1 MHRYALVVI
10 DMQRGFLD
18 ASSPLF
24 IPGAADTVPA
34 CARAIDCCHRAGVPV
49 VFAVRH
55 YRADGSDVERA
66 RYDVWARGGR
76 PLSETCPP
84 SMSDAWPEEF
94 HRADTDYVIVKPRFS
109 AFFHTELDLILRR
122 LGVDTVLLAGTTTPN
137 CIRSTFYDALS
148 LDYDAAVLS
157 DCTSSVTPAV
167 QAANLADMQRVG
179 GQVLTAEE
187 LEQIE
192 QRLDLLHKLKR
203 KYGASVE
210 DVLAFLEQ
218 ARSQLDEIEFASDRI
233 ERLRA
238 QLAKQDAE
246 VQQAGLALREA
257 RKRAAVELE
266 KRIQTELSQLDM
278 PKVQF
283 QCQFEEQ
290 KPQETGL
297 DLVRFLMSANVG
309 EALRPMAKVAS
320 GGELARIM
328 LAMKNVL
335 AEQDAIPTLIFDEVD
350 AGVSGRAAQKV
361 AEKLWAVAQAGKQV
375 LCVTHLPQIAAMADR
390 QYTVEKRV
398 EGGRTY
404 TRVHLLDEDGRVQE
418 LARLVGGA
426 AITETTLA
434 GARELLATALSRKER
449 DLGCGQR

>member
-49 VFAVRH
+49 VFAVRY
-55 YRADGSDVERA
+55 YR
-66 RYDVWARGGR
+66 ARGGR

-187 LEQIE
+187 LEQ
-192 QRLDLLHKLKR
+192 LL
-203 KYGASVE
+203 G
-210 DVLAFLEQ
+210 
-218 ARSQLDEIEFASDRI
+218 
-233 ERLRA
+233 
-238 QLAKQDAE
+238 
-246 VQQAGLALREA
+246 QQAE
-257 RKRAAVELE
+257 
-266 KRIQTELSQLDM
+266 
-278 PKVQF
+278 
-283 QCQFEEQ
+283 
-290 KPQETGL
+290 
-297 DLVRFLMSANVG
+297 
-309 EALRPMAKVAS
+309 
-320 GGELARIM
+320 
-328 LAMKNVL
+328 
-335 AEQDAIPTLIFDEVD
+335 
-350 AGVSGRAAQKV
+350 
-361 AEKLWAVAQAGKQV
+361 
-375 LCVTHLPQIAAMADR
+375 
-390 QYTVEKRV
+390 
-398 EGGRTY
+398 
-404 TRVHLLDEDGRVQE
+404 
-418 LARLVGGA
+418 
-426 AITETTLA
+426 
-434 GARELLATALSRKER
+434 
-449 DLGCGQR
+449 